1 MSLFPQRFSRGS
13 EDMKISE
20 VALNTSPELQLQ
32 GLPLLTATS
41 VGVFVSHGHDPQ
53 TSGSRRLITHKRHA
67 PIPSPAELGLNEKSA
82 ATLHRTG
89 GVLAD
94 GDFFRSSSGCF
105 FFFSDPPDL
114 LPKLDQL

>member
-1 MSLFPQRFSRGS
+1 
-13 EDMKISE
+13 MKISE

-105 FFFSDPPDL
+105 FFFFFFSDPPDL